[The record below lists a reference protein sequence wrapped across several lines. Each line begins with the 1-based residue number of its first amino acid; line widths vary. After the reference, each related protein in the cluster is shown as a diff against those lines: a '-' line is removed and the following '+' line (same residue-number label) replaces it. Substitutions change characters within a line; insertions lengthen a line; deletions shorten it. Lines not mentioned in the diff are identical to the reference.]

1 MIKNYKT
8 EQELFWSQEFGNKY
22 IDRNKS
28 DNSIASKC
36 VLLSKIIDRTK
47 NVNSIIEYGANIGL
61 NLQALKFILPQC
73 KISALEINSKAVK
86 ELERWGGVDEV
97 FQDSILEFQT
107 NKKWDMVL
115 VSGVLIHINPDWLP
129 EVYNLLA
136 QTSEKYVVIAE
147 YYNPTPVTISYR
159 GNEDRLFKRDFAGE
173 MMDLHPEFNLLDYG
187 FTYHRDPNFPR
198 DDVTWFLLE
207 KS

>member
-1 MIKNYKT
+1 M
-8 EQELFWSQEFGNKY
+8 
-22 IDRNKS
+22 
-28 DNSIASKC
+28 
-36 VLLSKIIDRTK
+36 
-47 NVNSIIEYGANIGL
+47 
-61 NLQALKFILPQC
+61 
-73 KISALEINSKAVK
+73 EINSKAVK